1 MGRYQFVTERG
12 ERRAGGNDGPAIGV
26 DIGGTFTD
34 VVVRVPGEPARIL
47 KIPTTRADPRRAV
60 LTALER
66 MQAEWGIAPADV
78 ARFVHGTTVAT
89 NAVLERKGARVGL
102 VTTGGFRDVLEIGRQ
117 MRHQMYD
124 LALDPETPTFL
135 APGRLRREIAER
147 IGPNGE
153 VLVPLDEAGLARAAD
168 ELIAA
173 GAQAIAIVFLFS
185 FLNDAHERR
194 ARDLI
199 AARHPDVFVSLSC
212 EVDPAFREYE
222 RTVVTTFDAYVKPVV
237 DRYLENLAAGLAA
250 AGVPAPLQI
259 MQSRGGISGTA
270 TARLRPVRL
279 FLSGPAAGVIGAQI
293 AGEAA
298 GARDL
303 ITIDIG
309 GTSCDIALIEDAV
322 PALRAEGR
330 IDGYPVRVPMVDVN
344 SIGAGGGSIAWLD
357 AARGLRVGPQ
367 SAGAEPGP
375 ACYGLGGSEPTV
387 TDASVVLGY
396 LDPEHFAGGR
406 MKLAPELGRAAIAR
420 VIASPL
426 AMSVEE
432 AALGIHRIL
441 NAQIA
446 EGIRLMSIRQG
457 YDPRRFTL
465 LPLGGAGALHACAL
479 AEELGIARIIV
490 PPNPGVLSAAGLLAA
505 PVEHEVSSA
514 LPRAIDELTMAE
526 VRAALDR
533 LDERCGALMAQES
546 VPRAEVIRRY
556 FADVCYAGQAY
567 HLEVPIAPQAPDPF
581 ATLTAAFYAAH
592 DRTYGFAPTAP
603 VRLVN
608 LRTVHRAAAAV
619 APPPA
624 WTPAARAPLR
634 RHARILLPE
643 HKTGV
648 DAAVYDRAAL
658 KVDDIVDG
666 PAIIEQDDTTT
677 LVTPG
682 WCGRVDRLGNF
693 VLERTNN

>member
-1 MGRYQFVTERG
+1 MS
-12 ERRAGGNDGPAIGV
+12 GGLSIGV

-34 VVVRVPGEPARIL
+34 VVVRGPGAPERIL
-47 KIPTTRADPRRAV
+47 KIPSTRADPSRAV
-60 LTALER
+60 LAALER
-66 MQAEWGIAPADV
+66 MKTEWGLAPADV

-102 VTTGGFRDVLEIGRQ
+102 ITTRGFRDVLEIGRQ
-117 MRHQMYD
+117 MRHQMYE

-135 APGRLRREIAER
+135 APGRFRREIDER
-147 IGPNGE
+147 IGPNGA
-153 VLVPLDEAGLARAAD
+153 VLVPLDEAGFARAAE

-185 FLNDAHERR
+185 FLNDAHEHR
-194 ARDLI
+194 ARELI
-199 AARHPDVFVSLSC
+199 TARHPDVFVSLSC

-237 DRYLENLAAGLAA
+237 DRYLENLAAGLTAA
-250 AGVPAPLQI
+250 AVPAPLQI

-293 AGEAA
+293 AGDAA

-303 ITIDIG
+303 ITVDIG
-309 GTSCDIALIEDAV
+309 GTSCDIALIEGGV
-322 PALRAEGR
+322 PALRSEGR
-330 IDGYPVRVPMVDVN
+330 IDGYPVRVGMVDVN

-375 ACYGLGGSEPTV
+375 ACYGLGGTEPTV
-387 TDASVVLGY
+387 TDASVLLGY

-406 MKLAPELGRAAIAR
+406 MKLAPELGRGAIAR
-420 VIASPL
+420 AIAGPL
-426 AMSVEE
+426 GMSVEE

-446 EGIRLMSIRQG
+446 EGIRLVSIRQG
-457 YDPRRFTL
+457 HDPRRFTL

-479 AEELGIARIIV
+479 AEELGIARILV
-490 PPNPGVLSAAGLLAA
+490 PTNPGVLSAAGLLAA
-505 PVEHEVSSA
+505 PVEHEVSAA
-514 LPRAIDELTMAE
+514 LPRAIGEVTMAE
-526 VRAALDR
+526 VRDALDR
-533 LDERCGALMAQES
+533 LDARCGALMAQEN
-546 VPRAEVIRRY
+546 VARADVTRRY
-556 FADVCYAGQAY
+556 FADVCYSGQAY
-567 HLEVPIAPQAPDPF
+567 YLEVPFAPDAVDPF
-581 ATLTAAFYAAH
+581 AALADAFYAAH
-592 DRTYGFAPTAP
+592 DRTYGFAPAAP

-608 LRTVHRAAAAV
+608 LRAVHRAAAAV
-619 APPPA
+619 LPPQAWAPNGH
-624 WTPAARAPLR
+624 AALR

-643 HKTGV
+643 HKAPVG
-648 DAAVYDRAAL
+648 AAVYDRAAL
-658 KVDDIVDG
+658 KPDDTLAG

-682 WCGRVDRLGNF
+682 WRGRVDRVGNL
-693 VLERTNN
+693 VLERNND